1 MVSLDQTQGKVD
13 YLIILLLIHVNSKKV
28 RVKDAEWLQLF
39 IPKNNVSLAS
49 LKGHSDVII
58 SSPEDGQND
67 DNAILE
73 IWCKVF
79 YVRELPS
86 NI

>member
-1 MVSLDQTQGKVD
+1 MAF
-13 YLIILLLIHVNSKKV
+13 SKKI

-39 IPKNNVSLAS
+39 IPKNNVSVARMRDQGDL
-49 LKGHSDVII
+49 II
-58 SSPEDGQND
+58 SPSHEEQSD

-79 YVRELPS
+79 YVREVPS
-86 NI
+86 NV